1 VQRRRIPSDATQT
14 LKLSNQKNALTI
26 QTQSNE
32 EIIQKVREKGKK
44 KPV

>member
-1 VQRRRIPSDATQT
+1 MIHLKNQT
-14 LKLSNQKNALTI
+14 SQCAKKKNPIGCDTN